1 LADEGKGVT
10 VIFIDADACSVKNEI
25 YRAAAKYGLT
35 VHVVS
40 NARMNVPPDERI
52 ILEVVGRKPDAADDW
67 IAEHVTA
74 DDVVVTADIPLA
86 DRCLKKGARVLDMRG
101 GEFTVDSI
109 GNALAMRELMNHL
122 RLMGEIGGGPP
133 PAVKKDRANFTAKL
147 HQVLQTIL
155 RAKTKRP

>member
-1 LADEGKGVT
+1 MAGET
-10 VIFIDADACSVKNEI
+10 TSMMAIFIDADACPVKNEI

-35 VHVVS
+35 VHVVC
-40 NARMNVPPDERI
+40 NARMNVPPDECI
-52 ILEVVGRKPDAADDW
+52 HLVVVGREPDAADDW
-67 IAEHVTA
+67 IAEHVSA
-74 DDVVVTADIPLA
+74 EDVVVTADIPLA

-133 PAVKKDRANFTAKL
+133 PAGKKDRANFTAKL
-147 HQVLQTIL
+147 HQVLQAIFS
-155 RAKTKRP
+155 AKTKTS